1 MLNIMNSM
9 YVVSNLI
16 LIFLVFLIL
25 IFQFFDGWEMNG
37 YIFPAE
43 SDHEHHLEDRVVTLC
58 KETFPTRRNLR

>member
-1 MLNIMNSM
+1 MLKQNHAKHE
-9 YVVSNLI
+9 
-16 LIFLVFLIL
+16 LVINELQHTIL

-43 SDHEHHLEDRVVTLC
+43 SDHEHHLEDRVVSLC